1 MGYKLS
7 GRRTFLVTVGGVVEA
22 DFVVVTTGV
31 AGDVAVHKSPEN
43 TF

>member
-7 GRRTFLVTVGGVVEA
+7 GRRTFLVVEA
-22 DFVVVTTGV
+22 DFVVVTFGV